1 MTGPRG
7 AAAMN
12 PQYPTEVLIVVLQ
25 VEIKLEDLL
34 ADEEDEDTEIFDVE
48 IEHRQSEVE
57 EMAEKMDQIML
68 VVIPYI
74 EKQIVSY
81 KKILAK
87 SGDPKANIFL

>member
-1 MTGPRG
+1 MRRWYS
-7 AAAMN
+7 
-12 PQYPTEVLIVVLQ
+12 QFPTEVLTVVFLQ

-34 ADEEDEDTEIFDVE
+34 AEEETEDTEIFDVE

-74 EKQIVSY
+74 EKQIVST
-81 KKILAK
+81 
-87 SGDPKANIFL
+87 FLFQRI

>member
-1 MTGPRG
+1 MRRWYS
-7 AAAMN
+7 
-12 PQYPTEVLIVVLQ
+12 QFPTEVLTVVFLQ

-34 ADEEDEDTEIFDVE
+34 AEEETEDTEIFDVE

-74 EKQIVSY
+74 EKQIVSTSLFQR
-81 KKILAK
+81 I
-87 SGDPKANIFL
+87 

>member
-1 MTGPRG
+1 MIATGPRG
-7 AAAMN
+7 VARDCIRDFLV
-12 PQYPTEVLIVVLQ
+12 EVLIVVLQ

-34 ADEEDEDTEIFDVE
+34 ADEEDDKEDGAIFDVE

-74 EKQIVSY
+74 EKQIVSLYLRY
-81 KKILAK
+81 KVGSAY
-87 SGDPKANIFL
+87 